1 MDSIKLLR
9 NVENVAQKFNDI
21 EIVRKVIILRKKL

>member
-21 EIVRKVIILRKKL
+21 EIVRKVISLRKKL

>member
-9 NVENVAQKFNDI
+9 NVENVVQKFNDI
-21 EIVRKVIILRKKL
+21 EIVRKVISLRKKL